1 MGECAAGCA
10 SDVGCCSSVTSKETE
25 LEADLFVHGERAD
38 NFGRFVLGNSFGA
51 TERLERGGS
60 DQ

>member
-38 NFGRFVLGNSFGA
+38 NFGRFVLGN
-51 TERLERGGS
+51 
-60 DQ
+60 